1 MRVTSENKVRFM
13 PIDTGSIYKGI
24 DSPALTAGWHHIV
37 AVWDGAS
44 VKIYVDGVD
53 DSQTA
58 IENGT
63 VIIRTTTTNTKV
75 GLDTT
80 SAAHYFNGLIDEV
93 RIWDK
98 SLQPEDILNPEILV
112 EKSSLESA
120 HVDDIIT
127 YTMTNT

>member
-1 MRVTSENKVRFM
+1 MLIE
-13 PIDTGSIYKGI
+13 TGSIYKGI
-24 DSPALTAGWHHIV
+24 NSSVLTAGWHHIV

-53 DSQTA
+53 DSKEA

-63 VIIRTTTTNTKV
+63 VTTITTTVNTKI

-93 RIWDK
+93 CIWDK
-98 SLQPEDILNPEILV
+98 TLQPEDILNPDILV
-112 EKSSLESA
+112 EKSGSKST

-127 YTMTNT
+127 YTFTVTNT